1 MFYFM
6 KVFKWPFAEC
16 FLMSLVPWIF
26 NCMPRGQSQTQA
38 TEEWWLKQFKK
49 IVFLCVFLF
58 VSVCVDCAPTSFGE
72 DQGEACRKHPWT
84 VGDEQNRAGLDL
96 WCSEYQKYFRLAVV
110 IQHVGLIF
118 EPSDKSRHFSQ
129 ELNEAKHGYRK
140 TWAACYLWYL
150 IFFNGALT
158 LLKLHRLWQQ
168 KTWGC
173 SHLVLPSALSDPM
186 TCGQLSVH
194 QFTLGIDMCLRW
206 PLVIGSHFPI
216 LYENKHHWIKCI
228 Q

>member
-1 MFYFM
+1 M
-6 KVFKWPFAEC
+6 C
-16 FLMSLVPWIF
+16 
-26 NCMPRGQSQTQA
+26 
-38 TEEWWLKQFKK
+38 
-49 IVFLCVFLF
+49 
-58 VSVCVDCAPTSFGE
+58 VSVCVSLCVDCAPTSFGE

-129 ELNEAKHGYRK
+129 QLNEAKHGYRK

-194 QFTLGIDMCLRW
+194 QFTLGIDTRLRW

>member
-1 MFYFM
+1 M
-6 KVFKWPFAEC
+6 
-16 FLMSLVPWIF
+16 
-26 NCMPRGQSQTQA
+26 
-38 TEEWWLKQFKK
+38 
-49 IVFLCVFLF
+49 FLF

-129 ELNEAKHGYRK
+129 QLNEAKHGYRK

-158 LLKLHRLWQQ
+158 LLKLYRLWQQ

-194 QFTLGIDMCLRW
+194 LELTCVSCDHLWLDLTSRFYMKINIT
-206 PLVIGSHFPI
+206 GSNAYNNANRYI
-216 LYENKHHWIKCI
+216 SS
-228 Q
+228 